1 MSKAQIDQVF
11 EKLKESGDK
20 AFISYIMAG
29 DGGLDGLKHQI
40 KTLEAA
46 GVDIIELGIPFSDPV
61 ADGPVIQQA
70 GIRALDAGVS
80 LRKILDELKKIKDD
94 INVPIVLMTYI
105 NPVLNIGY
113 QAFAEDARNSGVSG
127 VILPDVPFEEEDEI
141 STHLG
146 DNDIALVRLVTLTSD
161 EGRIRELC
169 EGAEGFLYA
178 VTVKGTTGGR
188 TSFGEDTY
196 ELLRKIKGIADV
208 PVCAGFGVSNREMA
222 EALGD
227 HCDGVIVGS
236 KIVEMLHQGEAEG
249 IKNLI
254 PEKSSAVK

>member
-1 MSKAQIDQVF
+1 MSKVQIDQVF
-11 EKLKESGDK
+11 EKLKETGDK

-29 DGGLDGLKHQI
+29 DGGLDNLKHQI

-105 NPVLNIGY
+105 NPILNLGC
-113 QAFAEDARNSGVSG
+113 QTFAEDARSSGVSG

-141 STHLG
+141 SAHLG

-161 EGRIRELC
+161 EERIRELAQ
-169 EGAEGFLYA
+169 GAEGFLYA

-196 ELLRKIKGIADV
+196 ELLQKIKGIADV

-222 EALGD
+222 EALGE

-236 KIVEMLHQGEAEG
+236 KIVDMLHQGEEDG

-254 PEKSSAVK
+254 PEKSNAVK